1 MFIFVKTK
9 IIKGMAERKEAR
21 VVYNKPVRRTKGVR
35 NRSGHK
41 VELVI
46 EGRVV
51 VFAPGEVVNVP
62 MGVEI
67 PSGLGLYVK

>member
-9 IIKGMAERKEAR
+9 IIKGMAERKEAQ
-21 VVYNKPVRRTKGVR
+21 VVYNKPVRRTKAVR

>member
-9 IIKGMAERKEAR
+9 IIKGMAERKEAQ
-21 VVYNKPVRRTKGVR
+21 VVYNKPVRRTKAVR

-51 VFAPGEVVNVP
+51 VFAPGEVVSVP